1 LRRHPIELGVDQ
13 QIFFDAQVEVAGHRL
28 RNHSHGIASAVRI
41 SADVVTGNDGASGGD
56 GQQRGH
62 HADERALARAI
73 GAKQSE
79 HFLLLYLEGDVVDR
93 REFAEG
99 LNDVVHFNRSGPPI
113 LGSIGRTGKVAHHFC
128 ARSPADLPAS
138 WPGEMS
144 TLAVIPGTNCRRG
157 FSICS
162 FRPMVF
168 MSRLSRLTSRCVAK
182 SPSAALLMTRPG
194 TISPFGSCTCSVS
207 PMPMATALSSGI
219 EARTQVSFRSTMV
232 TIGEPIC
239 TTSPWRATRT
249 DTVPEMGAST
259 RV

>member
-1 LRRHPIELGVDQ
+1 
-13 QIFFDAQVEVAGHRL
+13 FDAQVEVAGHRL
-28 RNHSHGIASAVRI
+28 RNHSHGIAGAVRI
-41 SADVVTGNDGASGGD
+41 AADVVTGDDGASRGN

-62 HADERALARAI
+62 HANERALARAV

-79 HFLLLYLEGDVVDR
+79 HFLLFHLEGDVIHGC
-93 REFAEG
+93 EFAEG
-99 LNDVVHFNRSGPPI
+99 LNDVVHFNRNRPPS
-113 LGSIGRTGKVAHHFC
+113 LGSICRIGRVANHFC
-128 ARSPADLPAS
+128 ARSPLDLLAS

-144 TLAVIPGTNCRRG
+144 TLAVIPGTNCRSG

-207 PMPMATALSSGI
+207 PMPMATAL
-219 EARTQVSFRSTMV
+219 
-232 TIGEPIC
+232 
-239 TTSPWRATRT
+239 
-249 DTVPEMGAST
+249 
-259 RV
+259 